1 VGKTFHESGRAKG
14 NVVEDAVEEDT
25 LVAVEEDTLV
35 AVEEDTLVAVEV
47 ETVVEAALDETM
59 EAGSR
64 GGRISNRFKWPDR

>member
-14 NVVEDAVEEDT
+14 NVVED
-25 LVAVEEDTLV
+25 AVEEDTLV